1 MRRLRLNEQV
11 SPAIMQLISIGLIPR
26 DIRPKPGKGKNPK
39 KSGTPTKG
47 DREDREVKNLKEIAR
62 IVKKQINYL
71 KRRK

>member
-1 MRRLRLNEQV
+1 MKNH
-11 SPAIMQLISIGLIPR
+11 S
-26 DIRPKPGKGKNPK
+26 KNPK